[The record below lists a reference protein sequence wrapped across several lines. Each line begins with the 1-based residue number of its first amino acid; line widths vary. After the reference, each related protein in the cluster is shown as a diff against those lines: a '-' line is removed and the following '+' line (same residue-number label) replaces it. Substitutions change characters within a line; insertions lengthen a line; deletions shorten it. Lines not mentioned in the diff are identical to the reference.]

1 MQRMQKDAPATLQIA
16 KFVIGISAFGL
27 TVDNGVYG
35 ILLGASKSVK
45 CKHFWCQSCHIDG

>member
-1 MQRMQKDAPATLQIA
+1 MQKDAPATLQIA

-45 CKHFWCQSCHIDG
+45 CKHF